1 MSGLQGPSSEEGCK
15 LGGRPTS
22 QLILLADE
30 FWRYFTRRGVLNSD
44 GRRLLARVAREA
56 ARAGCRRLAERIWSV
71 LRDPTLERILP
82 LLAEY
87 GVDASRLY
95 AGIQGPPSW
104 RRRFL
109 GEEP

>member
-22 QLILLADE
+22 QLALLADE

-56 ARAGCRRLAERIWSV
+56 ARAGCRRLAERIWLV
-71 LRDPTLERILP
+71 LRDPTVEEVRS
-82 LLAEY
+82 LLADY
-87 GVDASRLY
+87 GVDVSRLY
-95 AGIQGPPSW
+95 AGIQGPSYW
-104 RRRFL
+104 RTRSFG
-109 GEEP
+109 GEP